1 LNNWFLRRRALASS
15 VLTLAQAAGL
25 VAMPLV
31 AQISIAADGWR
42 AGWLAIGTITLLV
55 GFVPIWL
62 FLARRPEDLGLL
74 PDGAAAPAG
83 SDKAST
89 AGVSSSGV
97 AEPTYSRRQALGT
110 GAFWLL
116 LLYTV
121 LVYPVQAGVS
131 LHQAPF
137 LIERG
142 IDPTIAATIVSTFS
156 LTSALATLVCGALPR
171 AAPIRYPLAATGAIL
186 TLGVL
191 LLLGVE
197 TALEGYI
204 AAGVFGFGIGAI
216 LTLLP
221 IAWADYFGRA
231 HFGAIRG
238 IALPAQ
244 VLAQAIGPVLSGALH
259 DLTGSYTASLQCF
272 VVLAGLS
279 VAAALAARQPAPT
292 IPRAQEHPS

>member
-1 LNNWFLRRRALASS
+1 
-15 VLTLAQAAGL
+15 
-25 VAMPLV
+25 M
-31 AQISIAADGWR
+31 
-42 AGWLAIGTITLLV
+42 
-55 GFVPIWL
+55 
-62 FLARRPEDLGLL
+62 
-74 PDGAAAPAG
+74 
-83 SDKAST
+83 
-89 AGVSSSGV
+89 
-97 AEPTYSRRQALGT
+97 
-110 GAFWLL
+110 
-116 LLYTV
+116 

-171 AAPIRYPLAATGAIL
+171 AVPIRYPLALTGTIL
-186 TLGVL
+186 TLGVVL
-191 LLLGVE
+191 MLGVE
-197 TALEGYI
+197 TAGAGYV

-244 VLAQAIGPVLSGALH
+244 VLAQAVGPVLSGALH
-259 DLTGSYTASLQCF
+259 DLTGSYAASLQCF
-272 VVLAGLS
+272 AVLAGLS
-279 VAAALAARQPAPT
+279 IAAAMLARTAARPGAGN
-292 IPRAQEHPS
+292 AA